1 VKTFFSLLLT
11 FILSASCVFGAL
23 AADKPVVAVMTFAT
37 GRIDDSWSGWSLEE
51 GITNLV
57 TDELVN
63 SNKVIVVERSRIE
76 QIQAE
81 QHLGATGAV
90 EAETASQIGR
100 LTGAR
105 LAVMGTITEWD
116 LKQSAGIGISFL
128 RVSGSQAKVSLTGRV
143 VDTETGQILGSLS
156 GSGSKTGAGISVDS
170 FRGISFNAEQFQS
183 STLGQAT
190 TAAVKQFVDNL
201 LEVIE
206 KANLTLTKAEA
217 AVTNEGTVLV
227 VLPGDQ
233 IVINLG
239 ANHGMKLN
247 ATINIYSLMT
257 IPGIKDPVRI
267 PVGTAKVI
275 NVDPEASVAK
285 IESKTQDIKQ
295 GDAVSLQ

>member
-1 VKTFFSLLLT
+1 MKASISLVLT
-11 FILSASCVFGAL
+11 LILAVGGAFGAQ
-23 AADKPVVAVMTFAT
+23 AADKLAVAILTFAP
-37 GRIDDSWSGWSLEE
+37 GHIDDAWHGWSLEE
-51 GITNLV
+51 GVTNLV

-63 SNKVIVVERSRIE
+63 RNKFIVVERNRIE

-81 QHLGATGAV
+81 QRLGASGALEV
-90 EAETASQIGR
+90 ETASQIGKM
-100 LTGAR
+100 LGAR

-116 LKQSAGIGISFL
+116 MKQTAGIGISFL
-128 RVSGSQAKVSLTGRV
+128 RVSGSQAKVTLTGRV

-156 GSGSKTGAGISVDS
+156 GSGSKTGAGISIDN
-170 FRGISFNAEQFQS
+170 FRGISFDAEQFRS

-190 TAAVKQFVDNL
+190 MAAVKQFVDNL
-201 LEVIE
+201 VEVIE
-206 KANLTLTKAEA
+206 KADLAVTSAAA
-217 AVTNEGTVLV
+217 AVTSEGVVLV

-239 ANHGMKLN
+239 SKHGMKMN
-247 ATINIYSLMT
+247 ATVNIYSLMS
-257 IPGIKDPVRI
+257 IPGLKDPVRI

-295 GDAVSLQ
+295 GDAVSVQ